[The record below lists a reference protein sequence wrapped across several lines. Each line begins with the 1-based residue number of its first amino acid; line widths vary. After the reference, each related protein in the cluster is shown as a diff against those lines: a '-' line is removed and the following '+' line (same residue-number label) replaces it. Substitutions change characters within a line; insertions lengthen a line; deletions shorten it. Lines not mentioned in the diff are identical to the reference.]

1 MSTPREPPTELRA
14 GHYSAEDLTEL
25 AALAIKASGKSK
37 TAAAADLGV
46 SPASV
51 TDATK
56 YPDRNL
62 TDLRTRIIERWGGYA
77 VDGPLYRLR
86 RP

>member
-1 MSTPREPPTELRA
+1 MSRERSPPTDLRA
-14 GHYSAEDLTEL
+14 GYYAQSDLTEL
-25 AALAIKASGKSK
+25 AALAVEASGLSKSDV
-37 TAAAADLGV
+37 ADELGV

-62 TDLRTRIIERWGGYA
+62 SALRVRIIERWGGYA
-77 VDGPLYRLR
+77 VEGPLYRLR